1 MCARINGIARQ
12 TTSAGLQIEANQTGR
27 RGRPAGCLGSSR
39 SQRELALLVVDREP
53 DMRIILARKL
63 LRLGR
68 CITNSIVLSSR
79 FPPNA
84 KVRLISSAFLLVPAE
99 SRGIRREDLG
109 TLVACVI

>member
-53 DMRIILARKL
+53 DMRIMLARKL

-84 KVRLISSAFLLVPAE
+84 KVRLYQALSCWF
-99 SRGIRREDLG
+99 RQNREG
-109 TLVACVI
+109 FAGRTWGRS